1 MAITITKTKAKQK
14 AQPTNVI
21 DEVAQRYVEG
31 RIKLDAKLAQ
41 LAALQKEVEA
51 GEKEL
56 LSYIDTVTAADMPA
70 ELQVGEYVVKIGPK
84 GRKAVSFDN
93 AAIKAEIGDE
103 VYEAIATFKIED
115 LKKYM
120 TGEAFDR
127 AVKYAHVNKRKVT
140 IETAE

>member
-1 MAITITKTKAKQK
+1 M
-14 AQPTNVI
+14 
-21 DEVAQRYVEG
+21 AQRYVEG